1 MVVSQIRHALQAY
14 VEKTATQQGP
24 VDVEEGNQGLQAQLT
39 SLQSQF
45 QASLKPDSYV
55 QQLPRYATHA
65 YQHTQSANHAGFQPA
80 EIGQIHIS

>member
-1 MVVSQIRHALQAY
+1 MVVSHLCHGLQAY
-14 VEKTATQQGP
+14 AGKTATQQGLA
-24 VDVEEGNQGLQAQLT
+24 DVEEGNKGLQAQLA

-65 YQHTQSANHAGFQPA
+65 YQHTQSANYAGFQPA
-80 EIGQIHIS
+80 